1 MGRKYSVRPRE
12 GSRFLGGGPEPTA
25 QFRFVSAADTVRRAR
40 PDAGADVARADA
52 QPHLLG
58 TLRFGAA
65 LSRKIESQ
73 SEVRRR
79 FLNEVLSCLRNH
91 ASRVAEDIGASV
103 TISTSAALSVPS
115 TTLAPAVTPK
125 PA

>member
-73 SEVRRR
+73 PEGETS
-79 FLNEVLSCLRNH
+79 FSSMKCCH
-91 ASRVAEDIGASV
+91 ASAIMRVAW
-103 TISTSAALSVPS
+103 PR
-115 TTLAPAVTPK
+115 TLVHP
-125 PA
+125 